1 MTSKP
6 VRTKLVESPNLTKRE
21 IEMVALLAEGKS
33 NATIASEL
41 GIALKTVQNHL
52 NHAYE
57 KIEPPAW
64 GDPRVY
70 LASWYWKRSK
80 TFRIN

>member
-6 VRTKLVESPNLTKRE
+6 DKAKLVESPDLTKRE

-41 GIALKTVQNHL
+41 GIALKTVQNHI
-52 NHAYE
+52 NHVFA
-57 KIEPPAW
+57 KIGAPAW
-64 GDPRVY
+64 AEPRTY
-70 LASWYWKRSK
+70 LAIWYRKRSK
-80 TFRIN
+80 SLRTN